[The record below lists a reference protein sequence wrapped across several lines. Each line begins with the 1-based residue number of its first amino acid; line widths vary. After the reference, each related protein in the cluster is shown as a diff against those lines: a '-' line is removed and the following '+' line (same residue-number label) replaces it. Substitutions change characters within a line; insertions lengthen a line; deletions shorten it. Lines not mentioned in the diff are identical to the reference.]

1 MTPIWYEH
9 NDQIYNLA
17 KVCYIFKMKHKT
29 AIRICFSGMSDN
41 YLDLECKDTEDQEIE
56 FERIKTVLD
65 KIY

>member
-1 MTPIWYEH
+1 
-9 NDQIYNLA
+9 
-17 KVCYIFKMKHKT
+17 MKHKT